1 MDYEKVDKYIGV
13 YKKDV
18 NGITCYF
25 TRFKFKNKQYPY
37 INLTNKYGVRKPKE
51 AFEKIQVLKS
61 ELRQGLNPFAK
72 EEISNEKKIGELWIE
87 LIEKKESECSFN
99 TIKEYKQFY
108 NKWLKIPLENKK
120 VSEITDEHLKAIL
133 NKTDPETNKGLK
145 YGGDIYRSNLKKILY
160 PFFLKALEKDY
171 IKKNILDNSDFK
183 FKRVSKKIKI
193 SERTN
198 IRHLEIARKLYKTI
212 NEYEP
217 QFLRQRTE
225 LKIFMYLFLMTGH
238 RYGELLQ
245 LTTDNLILDERKI
258 KANSDIT
265 KTKIITYYPIPEECM
280 EFFNSIEDG
289 KLFKNIKY
297 GAIYGIFQR
306 WKIRA
311 DLKFKITAHEVRNL
325 LLNSMITLGID
336 SAIANTACLDH
347 GIKDQ
352 SFEAYL
358 DSDYEEKLIAYNTY
372 WEALRK

>member
-25 TRFKFKNKQYPY
+25 TRFKFRNKQYPY

-61 ELRQGLNPFAK
+61 EIRQGLDPFAK
-72 EEISNEKKIGELWIE
+72 KEISNEKKIGELWME
-87 LIEKKESECSFN
+87 FLEKNESKLSLN
-99 TIKEYKQFY
+99 TMKQYKQFY
-108 NKWLKIPLENKK
+108 NKWLKISLENKK

-145 YGGDIYRSNLKKILY
+145 YGSDIYRSILKKILY

-183 FKRVSKKIKI
+183 FKQESKKTKI
-193 SERTN
+193 TEKTN
-198 IRHLEIARKLYKTI
+198 IKHLEIAQTLYKTI
-212 NEYEP
+212 DKYES
-217 QFLRQRTE
+217 QYSKQKIE
-225 LKIFMYLFLMTGH
+225 LKVFMYLFLMTAH

-245 LTTDNLILDERKI
+245 LTKDNLILDEKKI

-280 EFFNSIEDG
+280 EFFNSIENG

-306 WKIRA
+306 WKTKA
-311 DLKFKITAHEVRNL
+311 NLEFEITAHEVRNL
-325 LLNSMITLGID
+325 LLNSMISLGID
-336 SAIANTACLDH
+336 STVANRACLDH
-347 GIKDQ
+347 KLNKVA
-352 SFEAYL
+352 EAYF
-358 DSDYEEKLIAYNTY
+358 DIHYEDKMKAYNTY